1 MVAGPNG
8 LDLKKI
14 QMRVKF
20 KICFKFGLKIK
31 KKSPTPSVWRGGARF
46 FQAVRWAVPASAC
59 MHGGRRGTSE
69 MMRHRSA
76 LQMPSEQSS
85 TEALGPAGPVF

>member
-1 MVAGPNG
+1 MAGFSAFAPPCMVAGLNG

-31 KKSPTPSVWRGGARF
+31 KYSQRKIFTRSGA
-46 FQAVRWAVPASAC
+46 QVRQ
-59 MHGGRRGTSE
+59 
-69 MMRHRSA
+69 RSD
-76 LQMPSEQSS
+76 EC
-85 TEALGPAGPVF
+85 

>member
-1 MVAGPNG
+1 MTGFSAFAPPYMVAGPNG

-31 KKSPTPSVWRGGARF
+31 KKFTVGGN
-46 FQAVRWAVPASAC
+46 P
-59 MHGGRRGTSE
+59 
-69 MMRHRSA
+69 
-76 LQMPSEQSS
+76 
-85 TEALGPAGPVF
+85 

>member
-20 KICFKFGLKIK
+20 KICFKFELKIK
-31 KKSPTPSVWRGGARF
+31 KIP
-46 FQAVRWAVPASAC
+46 
-59 MHGGRRGTSE
+59 HGRNFSTRRGHGNTRSTSP
-69 MMRHRSA
+69 RKQPKKARPSSA
-76 LQMPSEQSS
+76 HSRQPTLSLGTFSEKEPQ
-85 TEALGPAGPVF
+85 V